1 MCVSQKVGN
10 VRFIIFSWMVFEYYG
25 FVLNDF
31 MVVVCKQWWCA
42 RAVCSSRKCCVI
54 TDKDITTVVSANLC

>member
-1 MCVSQKVGN
+1 M
-10 VRFIIFSWMVFEYYG
+10 IFEYYG

-54 TDKDITTVVSANLC
+54 TDKDITTVVNANLC